1 MIEPEKAV
9 ESGGILLV
17 ALQLVDDRQLLVD
30 QGTATPRHGLKH
42 LVDQQSQPR
51 FLAGQQQGP
60 GVQLVDRMR
69 DLTDF
74 LGGVHRQW
82 LGDRLVAGA
91 DRRDLAVEIGMSNLE
106 RPITQY
112 PHRPDQRA
120 RHHQHDDDR
129 GRDGGQHQHGVANR
143 GIPPVGGLALHRL
156 RHRLGGVGDHLLGNV
171 AGDLYRVQQLWVV
184 DQCNGRIGHD
194 RHPGH
199 HLLLQVLGVRRA
211 CTERRAHPEQRRGFG
226 AGQGNHRAAQLR
238 LGKVG
243 AASHQDL
250 LHRHLPAGAN
260 GSAQTLHL
268 GSDLLAVNPHR
279 RVNHVLGRQQQRRVG
294 GDPIP
299 QADAVG
305 QHLIQQ
311 RLTAVEQR
319 VHSRPHVCDDVGVGQ
334 SRLQLVLAG
343 GEVFLRPL
351 HIVSGRAGQ
360 HGDVQR
366 RHVFRDRGYHFGAR
380 GDQPQ
385 AAGAG
390 HRSLDP
396 QSC

>member
-1 MIEPEKAV
+1 
-9 ESGGILLV
+9 
-17 ALQLVDDRQLLVD
+17 
-30 QGTATPRHGLKH
+30 
-42 LVDQQSQPR
+42 
-51 FLAGQQQGP
+51 
-60 GVQLVDRMR
+60 
-69 DLTDF
+69 
-74 LGGVHRQW
+74 
-82 LGDRLVAGA
+82 
-91 DRRDLAVEIGMSNLE
+91 MSNLE

-319 VHSRPHVCDDVGVGQ
+319 VPPDRTSAMTSVSASRVCSSYLRAVKFFCAPPHRVR
-334 SRLQLVLAG
+334 SSWPARR
-343 GEVFLRPL
+343 RPAPTC
-351 HIVSGRAGQ
+351 IS
-360 HGDVQR
+360 
-366 RHVFRDRGYHFGAR
+366 
-380 GDQPQ
+380 
-385 AAGAG
+385 
-390 HRSLDP
+390 
-396 QSC
+396 